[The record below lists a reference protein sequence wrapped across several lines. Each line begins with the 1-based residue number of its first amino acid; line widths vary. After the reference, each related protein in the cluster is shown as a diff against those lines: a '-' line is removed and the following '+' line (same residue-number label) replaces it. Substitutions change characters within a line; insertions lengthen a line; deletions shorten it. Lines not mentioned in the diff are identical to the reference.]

1 METNGSIESP
11 EINPHTYGQVIPDK
25 GPKTIQGKRTA
36 FSASSVKKTEYFSWK
51 KKKESGPFLYTT
63 YKN

>member
-25 GPKTIQGKRTA
+25 GPKTIRGKRTT
-36 FSASSVKKTEYFSWK
+36 FSASSVKKLSIFHE
-51 KKKESGPFLYTT
+51 KKKEIGPFLYTT